1 MTDNVI
7 NFGGGTFLDLP
18 PDRVLKAAT
27 GKLEG
32 VVLLGYDKEG
42 NEYFASSYGSATEML
57 WLLERAKKRLLETCE

>member
-1 MTDNVI
+1 MTDTVI

-32 VVLLGYDKEG
+32 VILLGYDKEN
-42 NEYFASSYGSATEML
+42 NEYFASSYGDATGML
-57 WLLERAKKRLLETCE
+57 WLVEQFKKRLLETVK

>member
-18 PDRVLKAAT
+18 PDRVLSAAT

-32 VVLLGYDKEG
+32 VILLGYDKEG
-42 NEYFASSYGSATEML
+42 NEYFASSYGDATEIL
-57 WLLERAKKRLLETCE
+57 WLLERCKKRLLEACE